1 MDSRGILVVSE
12 SQEDHVRCSKALRD
26 IKHIKY
32 TVEVLP
38 EPNRLLHHLESNTY
52 NALLLNST
60 YHKATTPELI
70 TSIREVHP
78 FLPVIV
84 LTESAD
90 EILPVV
96 LIAKGAQDYI
106 DKASITA
113 EKLHNTISKT
123 MFLANQEC
131 KRVEHQDLP
140 CCVLIIDDNP
150 DDIEFCTRALNK
162 MSEQYI
168 CKSASSAN
176 EGFSI
181 MQSYYPDCIL
191 LDNAMP
197 GMSGL
202 DMLPEI
208 TTIMPNSPVIM
219 LSGEGDEATAVEAM
233 KRGAQN
239 YLVKSQ
245 MDAHQ
250 LHKSIMAVVES
261 RRLKTEIFRKEEAF
275 SKKHNE
281 LSSAYA
287 FQDLMI
293 DALPDFV
300 YVKNPKQ
307 RIVRA
312 NQAFM
317 SLFPDDVEVIG
328 STLKEFFKDDY
339 ERFQTQDNNAFQS
352 GYAETMET
360 ISFSEE
366 RKYLLSTQKR
376 RFADKHGNEFILCV
390 SRDVTEREA
399 LINQLQTS
407 NRDLEQFVYIASHDL
422 KTPLIGIKRVVGW
435 IKEEHAA
442 ELSPALRE
450 HFELIKSRTDR
461 ITQLLQD
468 LLDYAKV
475 NSKLETEETIDLHD
489 FCQQVFSLV
498 DTHMSFT
505 LHAPHVQVQLPKT
518 ALQIVLMNLFSNSI
532 KHHYNHSGS
541 IHVNIEPCYKGY
553 RLSVVDDGP
562 GIPPVYAEKVFQMF
576 QTLKSRDLVEGSGM
590 GLAMVKKVL
599 DHYGGHIALDKD
611 YQQGCQMQIF
621 WPVKQNT
628 LVALE
633 AQTV

>member
-1 MDSRGILVVSE
+1 MDNRIILVVSE
-12 SQEDHVRCSKALRD
+12 SPEDHVRCAKALRE
-26 IKHIKY
+26 IKHIRY
-32 TVEVLP
+32 TVESLT
-38 EPNRLLHHLESNTY
+38 EPDLLLHNLKNNDFS
-52 NALLLNST
+52 AVFLSST
-60 YHKATTPELI
+60 YSKVNTPDLI
-70 TSIREVHP
+70 VTIRKVHP
-78 FLPVIV
+78 YVPVIV
-84 LTESAD
+84 LTESSD

-106 DKASITA
+106 DKESISTD
-113 EKLHNTISKT
+113 KLHDTISRT
-123 MFLANQEC
+123 MFLANQEF

-150 DDIEFCTRALNK
+150 DDIDFCIRSLSK
-162 MSEQYI
+162 MSEHYI
-168 CKSASSAN
+168 CKSARSAK

-181 MQSYYPDCIL
+181 MQSYYPNCVL

-208 TTIMPNSPVIM
+208 LTFMPNTPVIM

-261 RRLKTEIFRKEEAF
+261 RRLKTEIFQKEESF
-275 SKKHNE
+275 SKKQNE
-281 LSSAYA
+281 LSSACA

-293 DALPDFV
+293 DAFPDFV

-317 SLFPDDVEVIG
+317 SLFPDDAEVIG
-328 STLKEFFKDDY
+328 STLKAYFNDDY
-339 ERFQTQDNNAFQS
+339 ERFQLKDDEAFQS
-352 GYAETMET
+352 GYSETMENMT
-360 ISFSEE
+360 FAGE
-366 RKYLLSTQKR
+366 RKYLLLTQKR
-376 RFADKHGNEFILCV
+376 RFTDEDGNEFILCV
-390 SRDVTEREA
+390 SKDVTEREA
-399 LINQLQTS
+399 LISQLQTS

-422 KTPLIGIKRVVGW
+422 KTPLNGIKRVVGW
-435 IKEEHAA
+435 IKEEHAS
-442 ELSPALRE
+442 ELSPELTK
-450 HFELIKSRTDR
+450 HFDLIKNRTDR
-461 ITQLLQD
+461 IAQLLQD

-475 NSKLETEETIDLHD
+475 NSKLETEETIDFHEL
-489 FCQQVFSLV
+489 CQQVFSLM
-498 DTHMSFT
+498 DTQLSFSV
-505 LHAPHVQVQLPKT
+505 HAPQVQVQLPKT

-532 KHHYNHSGS
+532 KHHDDHSGRIQVS
-541 IHVNIEPCYKGY
+541 IETCDKGY
-553 RLSVVDDGP
+553 RLSVSDDGP
-562 GIPPVYAEKVFQMF
+562 GIPAVYAEKVFQMF

-599 DHYGGHIALDKD
+599 EHYGGHITLDKH
-611 YQQGCQMQIF
+611 YHQGCQMLIF

-628 LVALE
+628 LVTLE
-633 AQTV
+633 A